1 MAGRISLQR
10 ALVIAIMLAMTS
22 KSQHPDSRIID
33 ALGGTM
39 AVTRLCEVRSASVSK
54 WRWTGIPR
62 ARLMFLKAI
71 RPDVFVPE
79 LAEKERAGV
88 IGRFESKESA

>member
-1 MAGRISLQR
+1 MAGRIPLQGP
-10 ALVIAIMLAMTS
+10 LVIAIMLAMTS

-62 ARLMFLKAI
+62 ARLMFLRAI
-71 RPDVFVPE
+71 RPDVFRPE
-79 LAEKERAGV
+79 LEAGRKEA
-88 IGRFESKESA
+88 SHA

>member
-1 MAGRISLQR
+1 MADRISLR
-10 ALVIAIMLAMTS
+10 VALVIAIMLAMTS

-71 RPDVFVPE
+71 RPDVFRPE
-79 LAEKERAGV
+79 LAQSQPKDA
-88 IGRFESKESA
+88 SHA